1 MIIVSHK
8 YHTNMPIFNTNHLH
22 TQNDLLMENLSE
34 FYKNTDN
41 LSKFLSVV
49 HGESTISLRII
60 DWFVTN
66 YAKKNYTIFEIA
78 KSPIDVV
85 RFKVYND
92 YKLKLKAYSKRRFDP
107 FCRWERI
114 VIPCYIHSEKMD
126 ASIDP
131 TRKIETTIGQL
142 NFFKWAIEN
151 NILDY
156 IEENYKY
163 IETDMNLRNTTSRRR
178 NITENSTDS
187 SSSIES
193 VEMTDSFGASVAI
206 NGENNKTRKKREE
219 LSVSACKCIKKET
232 VKIMVKFS

>member
-1 MIIVSHK
+1 
-8 YHTNMPIFNTNHLH
+8 MPIFNTNSLH
-22 TQNDLLMENLSE
+22 TQNDLLMKNLSE

-41 LSKFLSVV
+41 LVKFLSIV

-66 YAKKNYTIFEIA
+66 YAKKNYTIFEIV
-78 KSPIDVV
+78 KSPTDIT

-107 FCRWERI
+107 FCRWDRI
-114 VIPCYIHSEKMD
+114 EIPCN
-126 ASIDP
+126 
-131 TRKIETTIGQL
+131 TNQTIETTIGQL

-156 IEENYKY
+156 IQDNYKY

-178 NITENSTDS
+178 NNTENSTDS
-187 SSSIES
+187 TSSSS
-193 VEMTDSFGASVAI
+193 QSDSIDAASS
-206 NGENNKTRKKREE
+206 GDNNKTRKKREE